1 MLSKNEVSHG
11 QGRLNYQY
19 SINSRQEELSTE
31 SLRRE
36 KISKPNPRRGF
47 LRWAIVS
54 AIMATLLPLSDG
66 LTKVAAL
73 AKNEEKPNEI
83 SQDSTNEVSDPD
95 QYHPECCVPVACPS
109 GVCYNNAYP
118 VNGCAYGGGYGPG
131 YCAGSG
137 GGYSGCEGGVS
148 PKQRTGWKPS
158 WSEDGRPQ

>member
-1 MLSKNEVSHG
+1 M
-11 QGRLNYQY
+11 
-19 SINSRQEELSTE
+19 STE

-36 KISKPNPRRGF
+36 KISESNPRRGF

-73 AKNEEKPNEI
+73 ARGEERPNKI
-83 SQDSTNEVSDPD
+83 SQETNDASDTD

-118 VNGCAYGGGYGPG
+118 VNGCTYGGGYGPG
-131 YCAGSG
+131 YC
-137 GGYSGCEGGVS
+137 GYYGGVS